1 MEFGGGSRAKSKNDT
16 STSNSR
22 SNSNESKEMD
32 MNEEKY
38 VALTEA
44 LRYMRRRVTFW
55 RNKHAEQELR
65 NELPPLSVVTIDEK
79 KEKSI
84 SAMRRRVNDL
94 ELALSTLQ
102 TSTRVISLSDENSK
116 SDVRSRV
123 LRSDTLKLQMSRLK
137 DELNREEVK
146 LRPSLAAVNTFQGTY
161 FRAKTLLR
169 DDDLESKTC
178 LGRVRVPYVGKS
190 SVVSVSVTKSF
201 VRSVRARSARIL
213 IIFLSLVLILP
224 HIYLFLKFISQEY
237 HYDHSFI

>member
-1 MEFGGGSRAKSKNDT
+1 MEFGGGGRAKSKNDT
-16 STSNSR
+16 STSNST
-22 SNSNESKEMD
+22 SHSNESKEMD

-65 NELPPLSVVTIDEK
+65 NELPPLSVMAIDER
-79 KEKSI
+79 KEKSL

-94 ELALSTLQ
+94 ELALSKLQ
-102 TSTRVISLSDENSK
+102 TSTRVISLSNENRE

-123 LRSDTLKLQMSRLK
+123 LRSDTLKLQMSRLQ

-201 VRSVRARSARIL
+201 VRELHERL
-213 IIFLSLVLILP
+213 I
-224 HIYLFLKFISQEY
+224 
-237 HYDHSFI
+237 